1 MAARLGPKRVRR
13 YSLDFKRNAVRLS
26 LKPGV
31 QVQAVASALDIHPI
45 MLSRWR
51 SAFEAGELGPKSLPV
66 TRSNTQLRE
75 IRRLQELEKAHAQLL
90 EEHELLKKAI
100 RFWSA
105 LQRRRLLS
113 SKGKLARL
121 R

>member
-1 MAARLGPKRVRR
+1 MARAGPKRVRK
-13 YSLDFKRNAVRLS
+13 YSLEFKRDAVRLS
-26 LKPGV
+26 LKKGV
-31 QVQAVASALDIHPI
+31 EVQTIAAALDIHPI

-51 SAFEAGELGPKSLPV
+51 KEFRDGELGPKELKRP
-66 TRSNTQLRE
+66 RKATQLRE
-75 IRRLQELEKAHAQLL
+75 IRRLQDLERAHAQLL

-113 SKGKLARL
+113 SKGNTARL